1 MKLIRYRRIATA
13 TRTILSEFLY
23 QQRHDRISEIVM
35 IERIGGIRSNMLELI
50 DELILMRVPI
60 PLDININNGARI
72 FGNAHVIRS
81 PHVFATKSMTAP
93 SNLYRGRHRS
103 IITHTHQF
111 QRSFT
116 L

>member
-1 MKLIRYRRIATA
+1 MKLIRYRPIATA

-72 FGNAHVIRS
+72 FGNARSSVAHVYSRR
-81 PHVFATKSMTAP
+81 
-93 SNLYRGRHRS
+93 N
-103 IITHTHQF
+103 Q
-111 QRSFT
+111 
-116 L
+116 